1 MKRSIVLSLALML
14 APAPALAQ
22 SEPPGPPPDAAA
34 AGWSAPSPAQR
45 AAMEQF
51 RTAAQQYRV
60 QTRSNML
67 ASLTPAHRTALAS
80 LVGQLA
86 LTPNPNYKAAIAQVD
101 AMLSPNERTSIVTIS
116 TAERNSMRAL
126 MQQQRAALASTL
138 TPAQQTEMA
147 QREAKRQAF
156 EASHP
161 RPAHVPDPGAILLRT
176 LASPAGGWG
185 GGHHGGGPA

>member
-14 APAPALAQ
+14 APASALAQ
-22 SEPPGPPPDAAA
+22 SEPPGPPPDGAAA
-34 AGWSAPSPAQR
+34 FSTPSPAQR

-51 RTAAQQYRV
+51 RTAAQQYHI

-67 ASLTPAHRTALAS
+67 ASLSPAHRSALAS

-101 AMLSPNERTSIVTIS
+101 AMLSPNERTSIVNIS
-116 TAERNSMRAL
+116 TAERNSMHAL
-126 MQQQRAALASTL
+126 MQQQRAAMASTL
-138 TPAQQTEMA
+138 TPAQQSEMA

-161 RPAHVPDPGAILLRT
+161 RPTHVPDPGAILLRT

-185 GGHHGGGPA
+185 GGHHGPV